1 MNYVDLE
8 SILVPEENG
17 KPNPDESCTDKY
29 QKPIA
34 YSYPFK
40 QYVLTLNLVN
50 LLSLTQMKMLFTIL
64 LIV

>member
-1 MNYVDLE
+1 MIQIPKKLNTLNSKIIE
-8 SILVPEENG
+8 KIWKEHG

-40 QYVLTLNLVN
+40 
-50 LLSLTQMKMLFTIL
+50 
-64 LIV
+64 

>member
-8 SILVPEENG
+8 SILVPEKNG

-40 QYVLTLNLVN
+40 
-50 LLSLTQMKMLFTIL
+50 
-64 LIV
+64 